1 MAGLALLAAAI
12 LGGRMWEG
20 DLVGDPVIYAAV
32 AKAMVV
38 RHDWGTMYVAGRP
51 FFDKPPLVMWLAA
64 ASFDAFG
71 ISIWSARLPG
81 VVCSV
86 LACLAL
92 ARLGAVLFD
101 DVVGLAAGAI
111 LALTP
116 GFVRFGSS
124 LLLDSPFVLCALLG
138 FHAAHAA
145 WDAHGRGLWQ
155 VGVWLGLAFLA
166 KGTLSL
172 GAPTVLAAYWL
183 VTPSPRRPPVTAL
196 AGAALAFLLVAAP
209 WHLYELWREG
219 APFVQGYLYDVTEKL
234 GGRPPLAVYLRA
246 LAATVLPWAP
256 IAAFG
261 MWRTWRAPVREAGT
275 RLLVVWT
282 VVAYA
287 FLLTAAKHSPR
298 YLMLL
303 HPALALWAALGL
315 RAALPAPRR
324 LGAVL
329 AGAGAVAWV
338 VMLAWPRPLHP
349 HGTREGVV
357 GLAAELG
364 PPGTP
369 VVGFRL
375 RHEGTRARFYYYLDR
390 DVRSFASLDRLAALG
405 PGTTVVTAV
414 RHARVL
420 AADGRFVELRRT
432 RDYVAFR
439 VRAAADAGRDGAG
452 AAPRTRAG

>member
-1 MAGLALLAAAI
+1 MAGLALLAAAT
-12 LGGRMWEG
+12 LCGRVWEG

-32 AKAMVV
+32 AKTMLA
-38 RHDWGTMYVAGRP
+38 RHDWGTMYLANHP
-51 FFDKPPLVMWLAA
+51 FFDKPPLVIWLAA
-64 ASFDAFG
+64 ASFEVFG
-71 ISIWSARLPG
+71 ISTWSAQLPG
-81 VVCSV
+81 VACSV

-92 ARLGAVLFD
+92 ARLGTVLFD
-101 DVVGLAAGAI
+101 AGVGLAAGGI

-138 FHAAHAA
+138 FHAAHVA
-145 WDAHGRGLWQ
+145 WDAHGRGLWK
-155 VGVWLGLAFLA
+155 VGVWFGLAFLC

-172 GAPTVLAAYWL
+172 GAPAVLGVYWL
-183 VTPSPRRPPVTAL
+183 STPSRRRPPVVRA

-234 GGRPPLAVYLRA
+234 GGLPPLAVYLRA
-246 LAATVLPWAP
+246 LAVTVLPWAP
-256 IAAFG
+256 LAAFG
-261 MWRTWRAPVREAGT
+261 MWRTWRAPARDAGT

-282 VVAYA
+282 VVSYA

-315 RAALPAPRR
+315 RAVLPAPRR

-329 AGAGAVAWV
+329 AGAGVVAWV
-338 VMLAWPRPLHP
+338 VVLVWPLPLHP
-349 HGTREGVV
+349 QGTREGVA

-369 VVGFRL
+369 VVGYRL

-390 DVRSFASLDRLAALG
+390 NVRNLENPDRLVALG

-414 RHARVL
+414 RHAPML

-439 VRAAADAGRDGAG
+439 VRAAAAAAPGGAG
-452 AAPRTRAG
+452 AAP